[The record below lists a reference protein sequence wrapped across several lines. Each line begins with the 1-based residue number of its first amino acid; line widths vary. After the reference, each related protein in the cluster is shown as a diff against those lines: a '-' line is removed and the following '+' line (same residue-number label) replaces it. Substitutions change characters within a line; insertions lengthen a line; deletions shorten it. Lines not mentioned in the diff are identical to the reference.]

1 MATKKVIVGHGGFD
15 PGDKMILV
23 PNDTTVTFYSDAGT
37 DLGLPF
43 KPIGD
48 YNGEWVEGVNAA
60 FDYDKIKDIIE
71 SGYRSQN
78 VVLAGGV
85 VENFSLDP
93 LGAGSAEVA
102 RRIDW
107 WGEQAV
113 VPTAGEDLRLCTDP
127 DNCPRPELR
136 VLMQKYL
143 DTGGQEGRLVEE
155 DEFEHKCK
163 GLLATYAG
171 YDIHWVS
178 CTGFTGDMSSLDGA
192 IPDVDTTLSDATDIA
207 WSPDD
212 AAIDLAEAKNQANVK
227 DLDDKASVDL
237 EVGGVLVLIGDGH
250 DEKALQYVRRQKD
263 YEGGTL
269 TVKRSL
275 FGAGSVVIEGVSSGK
290 QSLIEMSIGKFSD
303 KSVKFE

>member
-23 PNDTTVTFYSDAGT
+23 PSDTTVTFYSDAGT
-37 DLGLPF
+37 NLGMPF
-43 KPIGD
+43 KPTGD
-48 YNGEWVEGVNAA
+48 YDGGWVEGVNCD

-78 VVLAGGV
+78 VVLDGGV
-85 VENFSLDP
+85 VENFSLSP
-93 LGAGSAEVA
+93 LGAGSAEIA

-107 WGEQAV
+107 WGEEAV
-113 VPTAGEDLRLCTDP
+113 VPEAGDDLRLCTDP

-136 VLMQKYL
+136 ALMQKYL
-143 DTGGQEGRLVEE
+143 DTDGQEGRLVEE
-155 DEFEHKCK
+155 DEYEHKCK

-178 CTGFTGDMSSLDGA
+178 CTGFTGDMSSLQDA
-192 IPDVDTTLSDATDIA
+192 IPGQDNTLYEAAGIA

-212 AAIDLAEAKNQANVK
+212 TALDLAVSTNQSNVK
-227 DLDDKASVDL
+227 DLDDKASVDI
-237 EVGGVLVLIGDGH
+237 EVGGVLVLVGAGH
-250 DEKALQYVRRQKD
+250 AEEALQYVRRQGD
-263 YEGGTL
+263 YESGTL

-275 FGAGSVVIEGVSSGK
+275 FGAGSMVIEGISAGK
-290 QSLIEMSIGKFSD
+290 QSLVQMSVEKFSD